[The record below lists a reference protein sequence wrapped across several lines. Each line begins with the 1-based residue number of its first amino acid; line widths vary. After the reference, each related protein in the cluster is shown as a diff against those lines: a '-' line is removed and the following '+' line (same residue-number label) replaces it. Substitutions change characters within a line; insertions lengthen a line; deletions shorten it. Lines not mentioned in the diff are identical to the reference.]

1 MLKGFRKFAPAVALA
16 GALLAAALPG
26 GSAKAQTVPF
36 ASGFQVQ
43 NLASVGATISM
54 AFYAEGTATAP
65 VATVNDTIAANGQ
78 KTYATLPSQVQ
89 AGFKGSAVISSD
101 QKIAAIV
108 NLISPSLSN
117 LSLGSSYVGVTTG
130 STTAALPLLFKNYFG
145 FNTFFSVQNVGSA
158 TTTVTVTYSNNQTDT
173 ATIPPGGSARFD
185 QATSTKLANNFS
197 GSAIVTSSASNIA
210 AVVTQYDDST
220 SLTYNGFAGGTRNPV
235 FPLINANNSGF
246 ITGIPIQNLGNV
258 ESRVTVTYTRS
269 SDGSTCTEAITIP
282 AKGAKNFALNAFG
295 GTPEAGTVENCPNT
309 GAFVGSARVTAN
321 TGTVDLVGIV
331 NQLNA
336 STNKGGSYSSFNG
349 TTATNT
355 VVYPLIQ
362 DRFFGYFTG
371 ISLVNVGDVA
381 TTITCSYSGQSAT
394 QTSQS
399 VAPGGSYT
407 VIQNNAIA
415 SGYNGS
421 GRCVAN
427 ASGARIVGVANQLF
441 LGSADTFF
449 VYEGTSN

>member
-26 GSAKAQTVPF
+26 GTAKAQSVPF

-54 AFYAEGTATAP
+54 AFYAEGTATTP
-65 VATVNDTIAANGQ
+65 VATVNDTITANGQ
-78 KTYATLPSQVQ
+78 KTYATLPSQVA

-108 NLISPSLSN
+108 NLVSPSLSS
-117 LSLGSSYVGVTTG
+117 LSLGSSYVGVTSG
-130 STTAALPLLFKNYFG
+130 SRTAALPLLFKNFFG
-145 FNTFFSVQNVGSA
+145 FNTFFSVQNVGQAS
-158 TTTVTVTYSNNQTDT
+158 TTITITYSNGQTDT

-185 QATSTKLANNFS
+185 QNTSAKLTNGFN
-197 GSAIVTSSASNIA
+197 GSAVITSSASDIA

-220 SLTYNGFAGGTRNPV
+220 SLTYNGFAAGTTNPY
-235 FPLINANNSGF
+235 FPLVNANNFGF
-246 ITGIPIQNLGNV
+246 ITGIPIQNLGNAA
-258 ESRVTVTYTRS
+258 SDVTVTYTK
-269 SDGSTCTEAITIP
+269 SDGTSCTERQNIP
-282 AKGAKNFALNAFG
+282 AKGTKYFALNAFG
-295 GTPEAGTVENCPNT
+295 GTPDAGTVENCPNT

-321 TGTVDLVGIV
+321 SGSVELVGIV

-336 STNKGGSYSSFNG
+336 GTNKGGSYSSFN
-349 TTATNT
+349 ATSATST

-371 ISLVNVGDVA
+371 ISVVNVGTVA
-381 TTITCSYSGQSAT
+381 TTITCTYSGTSVT
-394 QTSQS
+394 QTSGQI
-399 VAPGGSYT
+399 APGGSYT
-407 VIQNNAIA
+407 VVQNGAIA

-427 ASGARIVGVANQLF
+427 ASGAKIVGIANQLF
-441 LGSADTFF
+441 QGSADTFF